1 MGVEN
6 WLLKIAKLS
15 INTDKCPELLDFTK
29 SILSHTNKPT
39 DTCMKSATHNKKI
52 ELAQQA

>member
-29 SILSHTNKPT
+29 SIPSHTKKPT